1 MLDKKQKSQNQ
12 KQKGFCKCFCFKQSN
27 LLRCLKKAK
36 INKTKQKKDLKQE
49 AHGPLL
55 AHLSETA
62 TADMHLLRNIL
73 SILPLQLM
81 KGFGLGAS

>member
-1 MLDKKQKSQNQ
+1 M
-12 KQKGFCKCFCFKQSN
+12 CFCFKQSY

-49 AHGPLL
+49 AHGPRL

-81 KGFGLGAS
+81 EGFDLGAS